1 MVSYLPT
8 VNASLNGIAFVL
20 LVYGYRQIR
29 AKRISRHRN
38 AMIAAFCVSALFLV
52 SYITYHLLAEGR
64 RYQGQGML
72 RIVYFVILITHVTL
86 AATVP
91 ILASW
96 TLYLAARGRFEK
108 HRRLA
113 RITFPIWI
121 YVSVTGV
128 LVYLFL
134 LDYGPVAGA
143 PEVG

>member
-1 MVSYLPT
+1 LIPYLPT

-20 LVYGYRQIR
+20 LLYGYRQIR
-29 AKRISRHRN
+29 AKRISQHRN
-38 AMIAAFCVSALFLV
+38 AMIAAFCVSALFLI
-52 SYITYHLLAEGR
+52 SYVTYHLMGEER
-64 RYQGQGML
+64 RYQGQGVL
-72 RIVYFVILITHVTL
+72 RIVYFVILITHVIL

-113 RITFPIWI
+113 RITWPIWI

-128 LVYLFL
+128 LVYFFL
-134 LDYGPVAGA
+134 LDSGPSTGVLDSG
-143 PEVG
+143 